1 MRGHGQCGDFD
12 YEVPKGIR
20 GSGMVSLVRRIRRT
34 AREQEE
40 VTPLLTAGATACT
53 GADPPS
59 SVMGACFDEE
69 DEALSLV
76 LVVAVVAL
84 LVVWYRYTAY
94 APAAMPTHATEGRM

>member
-1 MRGHGQCGDFD
+1 
-12 YEVPKGIR
+12 
-20 GSGMVSLVRRIRRT
+20 
-34 AREQEE
+34 
-40 VTPLLTAGATACT
+40 
-53 GADPPS
+53 
-59 SVMGACFDEE
+59 MGACFDEE